1 MNKNKFLLEIYFLK
15 FKSWYKKKNEKNMG
29 VVLFK
34 LIVLFFN
41 DRIV

>member
-1 MNKNKFLLEIYFLK
+1 MNKNKFSLETYFLK

-29 VVLFK
+29 VVSPK
-34 LIVLFFN
+34 LIALFFN